1 MVPGLW
7 PARQRSMTH
16 QQKTG
21 SAGKNH
27 IPGLLKLAGPMI
39 LSAST
44 ITMMQIVDT
53 IILSHYS
60 SQAIAAIGPSSMA
73 VILFQGF
80 LFGTTGYAGTFVAHN
95 HGRGNSQGVLS
106 SAWLGIYSALASGF
120 IALALAWPVAQLF
133 LLAGHEQQVALD
145 ERSYFLICMLG
156 SFFPVFGAA
165 MAGWLSGIGRPAVV
179 TVITLI
185 SFAVNAL
192 LTWGMVLGEWGFP
205 RMGISGAA
213 LATVVAQ
220 LVAAA
225 LYAAVFARAGGFG
238 NRLARVFELTE
249 FRRFLSLA
257 MPMGFR
263 ISGELLAWTLFLV
276 VVGRLGMV
284 ELAASSIAFRING
297 TAFFPALGLGQAA
310 GILVGHA
317 RGAGRDDEVPG
328 IAWQSLIICEVWML
342 VMAVLFA
349 VASAPLMGLFAG
361 SGPEAPQ
368 IVAVG
373 ALLMKFVAVYCVL
386 DAANVVLGCVL
397 AAAGETRWIA
407 RTFAICTG
415 LFLLL
420 LWLIDW
426 LMPSLVLEW
435 TLATLFVCCTALI
448 WAVRFRS
455 GRWRNKQLLRGA

>member
-1 MVPGLW
+1 ML
-7 PARQRSMTH
+7 
-16 QQKTG
+16 QQKTK
-21 SAGKNH
+21 SARKNH
-27 IPGLLKLAGPMI
+27 IPRLLKLAGPMI
-39 LSAST
+39 LSTST

-80 LFGTTGYAGTFVAHN
+80 LFGTTSYAGTFVAHN

-106 SAWLGIYSALASGF
+106 SAWLGIYCALVSGI
-120 IALALAWPVAQLF
+120 IALVIAWPIAQLF
-133 LLAGHEQQVALD
+133 LLAGHEQQVAHD
-145 ERSYFLICMLG
+145 ERSYFLICMMG

-165 MAGWLSGIGRPAVV
+165 MTGWLSGIGRPAVV
-179 TVITLI
+179 TVITFI
-185 SFAVNAL
+185 SFAANAP

-213 LATVVAQ
+213 LATVLAQ
-220 LVAAA
+220 FV
-225 LYAAVFARAGGFG
+225 AAVFYVAVFSRAGGFG
-238 NRLARVFELTE
+238 NRCAKLFQPAE
-249 FRRFLSLA
+249 FWRFLTLA
-257 MPMGFR
+257 MPMGLR

-276 VVGRLGMV
+276 VVGRLGTV

-317 RGAGRDDEVPG
+317 RGAGRDDEVPA
-328 IAWQSLIICEVWML
+328 IAWQSLAICEVWML
-342 VMAVLFA
+342 AMAVLFA
-349 VASAPLMGLFAG
+349 TASGPLVSIFAG
-361 SGPEAPQ
+361 SGPDAPE
-368 IVAVG
+368 IIATG
-373 ALLMKFVAVYCVL
+373 ALLMKFVAVYCML
-386 DAANVVLGCVL
+386 DAANVVIGFVL

-407 RTFAICTG
+407 RTFSICSG
-415 LFLLL
+415 IFLVV

-426 LMPSLVLEW
+426 MMPSLVLEW

-448 WAVRFRS
+448 WSLRFKS
-455 GRWRNKQLLRGA
+455 GVWKSKQLLREA